1 MSDYNARKLIKAS
14 VLAVLLLTCLCQIG
28 LAAGSSV
35 SVSPQTITA
44 SPGDIFTI
52 DIIADPDGSEIYGA
66 EYTLHFDKKLLKVI
80 DQSKGTFLS
89 HDGAEIIEVSNSFNN
104 DIGSIEYGETR
115 MGDPAV
121 IGGVTDPG
129 VLASIRFEAISS
141 GTCDLKLEAMLADSS
156 AQQIDAVVNGGT
168 CSIDGTGETA
178 TARETPTST
187 TTSSN
192 AFASTTASSNAPA
205 RQTPED
211 KGLPGFGIVCS
222 VIGLIAALLVL
233 KRNLNK

>member
-1 MSDYNARKLIKAS
+1 MSDYNEKKLLKAS

-44 SPGDIFTI
+44 SPGDIITI
-52 DIIADPDGSEIYGA
+52 DIIVDPAGSEIYGA
-66 EYTLHFDKKLLKVI
+66 EYTLHFDKNLLKVI

-104 DIGSIEYGETR
+104 GIGRIEYGETR

-129 VLASIRFEAISS
+129 VLASIRFEAIGS
-141 GTCDLKLEAMLADSS
+141 GTCDLRLEVMLADSS

-168 CSIDGTGETA
+168 CSIEGAGETA
-178 TARETPTST
+178 TDRETPAST
-187 TTSSN
+187 TT
-192 AFASTTASSNAPA
+192 SSNAPA
-205 RQTPED
+205 RQTPEG

-222 VIGLIAALLVL
+222 VIGLIVALLVL

>member
-1 MSDYNARKLIKAS
+1 MSDYNAKKLIKAS

-28 LAAGSSV
+28 LVAGSSV

-44 SPGDIFTI
+44 SHGDIFTI
-52 DIIADPDGSEIYGA
+52 DVIADPAGSEVYGA
-66 EYTLHFDKKLLKVI
+66 EYTLYFDENLLEVI

-89 HDGAEIIEVSNSFNN
+89 HGGAEIIDVSNSFNN
-104 DIGSIEYGETR
+104 DIGRVKYGETR

-129 VLASIRFEAISS
+129 VLASIRFEAIGS

-156 AQQIDAVVNGGT
+156 AQPIDAVVSGGM
-168 CSIDGTGETA
+168 CSIGGAGETA
-178 TARETPTST
+178 TARETPAST
-187 TTSSN
+187 TT
-192 AFASTTASSNAPA
+192 SSNAPA

>member
-1 MSDYNARKLIKAS
+1 MSDYNAKKLIKAS

-28 LAAGSSV
+28 LVAGSSV

-44 SPGDIFTI
+44 SHGDIFTI
-52 DIIADPDGSEIYGA
+52 DVIADPAGSEIYGA
-66 EYTLHFDKKLLKVI
+66 EYTLHFDKNLLEVI

-89 HDGAEIIEVSNSFNN
+89 HDGAEIIEVSNSFSS

-129 VLASIRFEAISS
+129 VLASIRFEAIGS

-168 CSIDGTGETA
+168 CSIEGTGETA
-178 TARETPTST
+178 TAIETPAST
-187 TTSSN
+187 TTS
-192 AFASTTASSNAPA
+192 SSNAPA
-205 RQTPED
+205 RQTPEG
-211 KGLPGFGIVCS
+211 KGLPGFGVVCS
-222 VIGLIAALLVL
+222 VIGLIAALVIS

>member
-1 MSDYNARKLIKAS
+1 MSDYNARKLIKSS

-28 LAAGSSV
+28 LAAESSV
-35 SVSPQTITA
+35 SVSPQAITA

-52 DIIADPDGSEIYGA
+52 DIIADPASSEIYGVGC
-66 EYTLHFDKKLLKVI
+66 TLNFDKNLLEVI
-80 DQSKGTFLS
+80 DQSRGTFLS
-89 HDGAEIIEVSNSFNN
+89 HDGAEIIEVSNSFDN
-104 DIGSIEYGETR
+104 DLGRAEYGETR

-129 VLASIRFEAISS
+129 VLASIRFEAIGS

-156 AQQIDAVVNGGT
+156 AQQIDAVVSGGT
-168 CSIDGTGETA
+168 CSIEGAGETA
-178 TARETPTST
+178 TDRETPAPT
-187 TTSSN
+187 TT
-192 AFASTTASSNAPA
+192 SSNAPA